1 MAVAKVQPGQVWLLE
16 GTEENWLVTKV
27 YSEAFTS
34 YAMLRK
40 VGGNDDD
47 VRRLKI
53 QKSASGISIPGF
65 KFSQASDPF

>member
-1 MAVAKVQPGQVWLLE
+1 MAVARVQPGQVWCE
-16 GTEENWLVTKV
+16 ESTKENWLITKV

-40 VGGNDDD
+40 IGGGDND

-53 QKSASGISIPGF
+53 LKSSDGVALAGF
-65 KFSQASDPF
+65 KFTQESEPF

>member
-1 MAVAKVQPGQVWLLE
+1 MPVAKVQPGQVWRQE
-16 GTEENWLVTKV
+16 ETGENWLVTKV

-40 VGGNDDD
+40 AGGGDND

-53 QKSASGISIPGF
+53 LKSGDGSSLPGF
-65 KFSQASDPF
+65 RFSQESEPF